1 MNFDFTLEK
10 YAFLC
15 KSITALGCPVMPVQA
30 FLEAGKPLKKMVILR
45 HDVDRNI
52 DAALRM
58 AQLESDFGLRS
69 TYYVRK
75 QPSVFKPEALRT
87 INRIGHE
94 VGYHYEVLTKTK
106 GDVQKAIQMFESE
119 LSSFREYVPVKTISM
134 HGSPLT
140 PWNNMDIWKSFNY
153 EDYRIQGDAVLSL
166 SGKMLYYFTDTG
178 RSWESDRFNLRD
190 YVDSILP
197 AQLILSTD
205 DLIKFLK
212 SETTHP
218 ICISAHP
225 NRWSDSVVSL
235 GIGIMLDWTI
245 NRVKWGITKFRRG
258 IK

>member
-10 YAFLC
+10 YAILC
-15 KSITALGCPVMPVQA
+15 KSIQDLNCPVMPIQD
-30 FLEAGKPLKKMVILR
+30 FLKAGKPQKKIVILR

-52 DAALRM
+52 GAALRM
-58 AQLESDFGLRS
+58 AKLESDFGLRS

-94 VGYHYEVLTKTK
+94 VGYHYEVLSKAK
-106 GDVQKAIQMFESE
+106 GDIQKAIQIFESE
-119 LSSFREYVPVKTISM
+119 INSFREYVPVKTISM
-134 HGSPLT
+134 HGSPLN
-140 PWNNMDIWKSFNY
+140 PWNNMDIWKSYKY
-153 EDYRIQGDAVLSL
+153 EEYKIQGDAVMSL
-166 SGKMLYYFTDTG
+166 SGKILYYFTDTG
-178 RSWESDRFNLRD
+178 RSWGTDRFNMRD

-205 DLIKFLK
+205 NLIDFLK

-225 NRWSDSVVSL
+225 NRWADNVVSL
-235 GIGIMLDWTI
+235 GVGILLDWTI
-245 NRVKWGITKFRRG
+245 NRVKWGMSMLYGSNK
-258 IK
+258 